1 MNAVRDTRERLGWTQ
16 QQLAQDLKKSLRTIT
31 LWEGRETI
39 DDIVI
44 ERAMER
50 TMEIYG
56 PTEEN

>member
-1 MNAVRDTRERLGWTQ
+1 MNVVRDTRERLGWTQ
-16 QQLAQDLKKSLRTIT
+16 QQLAEDLRKSLRTIT

-56 PTEEN
+56 PQEEN